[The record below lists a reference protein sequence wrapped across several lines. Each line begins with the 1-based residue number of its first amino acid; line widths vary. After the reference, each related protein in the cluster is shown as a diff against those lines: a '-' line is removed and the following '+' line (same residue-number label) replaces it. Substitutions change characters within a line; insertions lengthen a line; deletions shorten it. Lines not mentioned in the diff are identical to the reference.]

1 MTVRFS
7 ASNAGRLMA
16 CPASGNLNDAILGWV
31 EPVRDDMA
39 GAKGVGSKRHALFA
53 EFNELS
59 TSEMRAMTRS
69 LQYVAD
75 LRATRRFKVLVET
88 TMKATW
94 LQQEPETTADL
105 VLFTQDELH
114 VLDLKWGRIPVE
126 VVDNEQLMYYA
137 ATYGHL
143 APKAKGVTVHILQP
157 MAEGN
162 SSWFISTTRL
172 AQFMD
177 EARKAEAKLLAK
189 DVTFGPSDH
198 CTFCPANPHSRGDK
212 GSPLCPPM
220 LQILY
225 PSTVDEAAILDL

>member
-16 CPASGNLNDAILGWV
+16 CPASGNLDEAILGWI
-31 EPVRDDMA
+31 EPVRDEMA
-39 GAKGVGSKRHALFA
+39 GAKGVGNLRHALFA
-53 EFNELS
+53 QLMELNAR
-59 TSEMRAMTRS
+59 EMQAMLMC
-69 LQYVAD
+69 LQYMAD
-75 LRATRRFKVLVET
+75 LRATRRFKVLIEH

-94 LQQEPETTADL
+94 LQQEPSTTADT
-105 VLFTQDELH
+105 VFYTQDEIH
-114 VLDLKWGRIPVE
+114 VIDLKWGRIPVE
-126 VVDNEQLMYYA
+126 VIDNVQLLYYA

-157 MAEGN
+157 MAAGCD
-162 SSWFISTTRL
+162 SWFISTTRL

-177 EARKAEAKLLAK
+177 EARKAEQKLLAK

-212 GSPLCPPM
+212 GSPLCPTM

-225 PSTVDEAAILDL
+225 PSAVDEAAILDL

>member
-16 CPASGNLNDAILGWV
+16 CPASGNLADAILGWV
-31 EPVRDDMA
+31 EPVRDEMA
-39 GAKGVGSKRHALFA
+39 GAKGVGTLRHALFA
-53 EFNELS
+53 QFMELNS
-59 TSEMRAMTRS
+59 REMQAM
-69 LQYVAD
+69 LGCLDYVAQ
-75 LRATRRFKVLVET
+75 LRATRRFKVLIET
-88 TMKATW
+88 TMRATW

-105 VLFTQDELH
+105 VLYTQDEVH
-114 VLDLKWGRIPVE
+114 ILDLKWGRIPVDVYE
-126 VVDNEQLMYYA
+126 NAQLLYYA

-157 MAEGN
+157 MADGN
-162 SSWFISTTRL
+162 SSWWITTTRL

-220 LQILY
+220 LQMLY
-225 PSTVDEAAILDL
+225 PSHVDEAAILDL